1 MRGPR
6 PALRD
11 PPWRSAHAACP
22 TVDAGPYG
30 RSPCP
35 GATTQE
41 YSAVGLPKRSSA
53 ARLPAIRIV
62 VPLPRVL
69 LCDGPKPEPLLFGGS
84 TPHAPAFSVTHRVF
98 QALAPYTASPAN
110 GLHLPGLAATPGGAA
125 APGGPRRVAI
135 LSRPEGRLPQVER
148 QRRQPVGDRCD
159 PQPPRRTAAT
169 MRGEEAAQ
177 RVAELRSSAAP
188 KDGCHPGR
196 VPIPRLLPVLRSS
209 AAPKDGCHSRGRCTA
224 RAPSPC
230 CDPQPPRRTAA
241 TRRPGRDRHR
251 PPGCDPQPTR
261 RTAATGSSPPSPAR
275 WVSCDPQ
282 PPRRTAATARS
293 ATASGA
299 AWALRS
305 SAAPK
310 DGCHRDAERADR
322 IAAQLRSSAAPKDG
336 CHRNGAAL
344 R

>member
-35 GATTQE
+35 GAPTQE
-41 YSAVGLPKRSSA
+41 HSAVGLPKRSSA
-53 ARLPAIRIV
+53 ARLPAIRNV

-169 MRGEEAAQ
+169 
-177 RVAELRSSAAP
+177 
-188 KDGCHPGR
+188 
-196 VPIPRLLPVLRSS
+196 
-209 AAPKDGCHSRGRCTA
+209 
-224 RAPSPC
+224 
-230 CDPQPPRRTAA
+230 
-241 TRRPGRDRHR
+241 RRPGRDRHR

-336 CHRNGAAL
+336 CHLHRGEGAPGQ
-344 R
+344 